1 MRCEDA
7 QELITGSI
15 DGELNAAERRALEAH
30 LAECRPCKLERE
42 REAALKQSLKRASAA
57 IAAPPRLRRAISE
70 KIGAFAGD
78 RRQRRWLGSR
88 NWLPWP
94 SLRPVAAF
102 AAVLVIIAALLS
114 QLHWKSDI
122 TGEALAVYRDI
133 ASGKALVQVND
144 PAKLK
149 ADLSRAIE
157 NRFAPVSPDLSALK
171 LFPVAG
177 FAQKIGG
184 RDVLVTVYQGAG
196 PTVVC
201 FTFVGDESDAPQDAA
216 ALFDPE
222 TGVNFYSFSRGAV
235 SAVMHRVGAVN
246 CLLVA
251 NLPVAD
257 LLAAARGKAHHA

>member
-1 MRCEDA
+1 M
-7 QELITGSI
+7 
-15 DGELNAAERRALEAH
+15 
-30 LAECRPCKLERE
+30 
-42 REAALKQSLKRASAA
+42 
-57 IAAPPRLRRAISE
+57 
-70 KIGAFAGD
+70 
-78 RRQRRWLGSR
+78 
-88 NWLPWP
+88 
-94 SLRPVAAF
+94 
-102 AAVLVIIAALLS
+102 IAALLS
-114 QLHWKSDI
+114 QIHWKSDI

-133 ASGKALVQVND
+133 ASGKALARVND

-149 ADLSRAIE
+149 AELSRAVE

-201 FTFVGDESDAPQDAA
+201 FTFLGDESDAPQDAA

-222 TGVNFYSFSRGAV
+222 TKVNFYSFSRGAV
-235 SAVMHRVGAVN
+235 SAVMHRVGEVN

-251 NLPVAD
+251 DIPAAA
-257 LLAAARGKAHHA
+257 LLAAARGKDRHA